1 MTCMSVLKTKKSI
14 FIVILIG
21 VCIIVG
27 FSWGGTLNSRPYSSK
42 KRLWF

>member
-1 MTCMSVLKTKKSI
+1 MTGMSILKTKKSI

-21 VCIIVG
+21 VCIVVG
-27 FSWGGTLNSRPYSSK
+27 FSWGGTLNSHPYSFK